1 MGNTKHPHTYLHRP
15 SQLCFELCRPS
26 MGLDGALLD
35 VVAGEVLGH
44 GVVVSLEG
52 TVDGGLD

>member
-1 MGNTKHPHTYLHRP
+1 
-15 SQLCFELCRPS
+15 

-52 TVDGGLD
+52 TLDGGQAAD